1 MSAMVTLGVSMVIAI
16 ILQVVLSERTIAQR
30 QVTEEVDIELRAL
43 LIARRDALKDL
54 VRVTEAQMD
63 RQVERNAGGIFQMA
77 KVRNELYRAEL
88 ELTESKKERIEI
100 LAKALEAQAEMED
113 MFDIR
118 QESKDVVYYAKA
130 ERIKIEIELHKE
142 KKKP

>member
-1 MSAMVTLGVSMVIAI
+1 MVIAI

-63 RQVERNAGGIFQMA
+63 SQVERNAGGIFQLA

>member
-1 MSAMVTLGVSMVIAI
+1 MVIAI

-63 RQVERNAGGIFQMA
+63 SQVERNAGGIFQLA

-118 QESKDVVYYAKA
+118 QESKDVVYYSKA

>member
-1 MSAMVTLGVSMVIAI
+1 MVTLGVSMVIAI